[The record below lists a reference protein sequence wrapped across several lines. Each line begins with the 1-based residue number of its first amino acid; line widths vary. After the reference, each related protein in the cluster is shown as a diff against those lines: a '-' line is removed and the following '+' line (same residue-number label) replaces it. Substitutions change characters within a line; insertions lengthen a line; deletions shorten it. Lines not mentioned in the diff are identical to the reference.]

1 MSRRAESQSSHVIAT
16 STRYSSG
23 RRAKHLQKRWQTERV
38 SFFEPPATPPP
49 RPEPPDL
56 PQRRAWWG
64 APENE
69 LGGPVPLRLVLAR
82 TDRVV
87 IAVLGAVAFSAGIEF
102 TLAVRR
108 RLAATA
114 TAEDIDQFYEGDPFH
129 PPFGHP
135 RMRMRRLPELPED
148 VLRFG
153 VQFSTGQK
161 ATTTGGMRP
170 WDFREEDEEEREPE
184 GPILM
189 EQGGSGGGGHY
200 DQDFWLWP
208 LPPAGPFTFVV
219 EWPSEQIELT
229 RQEVDAALF
238 LDASTQSERLWPGE
252 ESSGDGSRWRL
263 E

>member
-1 MSRRAESQSSHVIAT
+1 
-16 STRYSSG
+16 
-23 RRAKHLQKRWQTERV
+23 V
-38 SFFEPPATPPP
+38 SFFEPPP
-49 RPEPPDL
+49 RPKPPERSER

-69 LGGPVPLRLVLAR
+69 LGAPVPLRLLLAR

-87 IAVLGAVAFSAGIEF
+87 IAVIGAVGYSSGIEF

-108 RLAATA
+108 QLTRPD
-114 TAEDIDQFYEGDPFH
+114 EDMDEFYDGDAFD

-135 RMRMRRLPELPED
+135 RMRMRRSRELLDEI
-148 VLRFG
+148 LRFG
-153 VQFSTGQK
+153 VQFSDGRK
-161 ATTTGGMRP
+161 ATTVGGLHP
-170 WDFREEDEEEREPE
+170 WDLQQEDDEKEPE

-189 EQGGSGGGGHY
+189 AQGGGGGGGHY

-219 EWPSEQIELT
+219 EWLSEQIELT
-229 RQEVDAALF
+229 RQEVDASLF
-238 LDASTQSERLWPGE
+238 IQASSKSERLWPGE
-252 ESSGDGSRWRL
+252 QSLGEGSSWQSQHLL

>member
-1 MSRRAESQSSHVIAT
+1 M
-16 STRYSSG
+16 
-23 RRAKHLQKRWQTERV
+23 
-38 SFFEPPATPPP
+38 SFFEPPPRPPP
-49 RPEPPDL
+49 RPEPPEL

-161 ATTTGGMRP
+161 ATTTGGIRP
-170 WDFREEDEEEREPE
+170 WDCSEEDEGEREPE